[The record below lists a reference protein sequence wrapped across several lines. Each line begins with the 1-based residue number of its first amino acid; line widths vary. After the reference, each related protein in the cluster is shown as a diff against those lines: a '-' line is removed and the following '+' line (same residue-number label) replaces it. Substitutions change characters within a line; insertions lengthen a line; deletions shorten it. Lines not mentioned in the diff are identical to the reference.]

1 MIFLKNFSVKQ
12 FRGIRD
18 LNVDKL
24 GDVNLIVGDNNSGK
38 TSVLEA
44 IMLLRN
50 TSAFSNILNVVR
62 LRDNGFFSPFRLSTF
77 DNFLYMFYPESE
89 QKIIE
94 VGGNIND

>member
-44 IMLLRN
+44 IMLL
-50 TSAFSNILNVVR
+50 
-62 LRDNGFFSPFRLSTF
+62 
-77 DNFLYMFYPESE
+77 
-89 QKIIE
+89 
-94 VGGNIND
+94 